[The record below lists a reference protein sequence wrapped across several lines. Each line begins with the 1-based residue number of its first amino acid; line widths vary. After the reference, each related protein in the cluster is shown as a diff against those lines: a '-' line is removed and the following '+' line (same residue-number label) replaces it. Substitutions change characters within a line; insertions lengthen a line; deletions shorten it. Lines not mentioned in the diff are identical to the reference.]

1 MAVGLG
7 HSAQRASYL
16 CVRDVILF
24 ETRPAS
30 TPYPAEFFP
39 CTLFAPTFSDSSVSI
54 TQLFDGL
61 PLYLSQRSHDQ
72 TPATHFGS
80 QGRRLIFMV
89 GVKLPLSVSPRLIF
103 FVITVISARKRCG
116 SLPGAYVDT

>member
-1 MAVGLG
+1 MTVGLG

-30 TPYPAEFFP
+30 TPN
-39 CTLFAPTFSDSSVSI
+39 LFLAPLLHPHSPILQCQLLSFSTV
-54 TQLFDGL
+54 F
-61 PLYLSQRSHDQ
+61 PLYLFQRSHDQ
-72 TPATHFGS
+72 TPATHFVS
-80 QGRRLIFMV
+80 QGRRLILMV
-89 GVKLPLSVSPRLIF
+89 GVKLPLSVSPRLIL